1 MKVTVV
7 LQDETVGRLELD
19 SLTNV
24 LGTVHTVTLQ
34 DENGKK
40 SQKEGII
47 ALILDVET
55 EGVEE

>member
-34 DENGKK
+34 DENGKEI
-40 SQKEGII
+40 QKEGII

>member
-34 DENGKK
+34 YENGKEI
-40 SQKEGII
+40 QKEGII

-55 EGVEE
+55 ESGEE